1 MEPIALVAA
10 AAVVLFAL
18 LRRPG
23 FFSPALV
30 LEGESRCEAP
40 ASKDPEGDDEEQMP
54 ETDRAPGRPWLPWA
68 VAAIGLLRVTL
79 LVTLHA

>member
-10 AAVVLFAL
+10 AAVILFSL

-23 FFSPALV
+23 VFSPALV
-30 LEGESRCEAP
+30 LESESRCEGP
-40 ASKDPEGDDEEQMP
+40 AKPDEEEEQMP
-54 ETDRAPGRPWLPWA
+54 ETDRAPRPWLPWA
-68 VAAIGLLRVTL
+68 VAAIALLRVTL

>member
-1 MEPIALVAA
+1 MEPIALIAF

-30 LEGESRCEAP
+30 LEGESRCDAP
-40 ASKDPEGDDEEQMP
+40 VSPDEEDEQMP
-54 ETDRAPGRPWLPWA
+54 ETDRAPSRPWLPWA
-68 VAAIGLLRVTL
+68 VAAIGLIRVTL

>member
-1 MEPIALVAA
+1 MEPIVLVAG
-10 AAVVLFAL
+10 AVLLFAL

-30 LEGESRCEAP
+30 LDGESRCEAP
-40 ASKDPEGDDEEQMP
+40 VSKDPEGDDEEQMP
-54 ETDRAPGRPWLPWA
+54 ETDRAPSRPWLPWA
-68 VAAIGLLRVTL
+68 VAAIGLVRVTL